1 MDEYITKCYG
11 ISQDPNTKDYLM
23 VMEYFKDG
31 NMRQYFRSHRNK
43 LTFTNKLH
51 LLLGILCGL
60 RKIHNKGYTHR
71 NFHSGNIL
79 MFGDQICRITGL
91 RFCKSVI
98 ERKDENEIKIYGVL
112 PYVAPEVLKG
122 RTYVQAADIYSFG
135 IITHEIISESLPYH
149 DMAHDKSLA
158 LRICQGLRPKFN
170 NIKVPLMLEKLI
182 NQCLDADPINRPK
195 VNELFNTLSNWYDEV
210 VNNRDTEFVMQF
222 KETDKFNKSLKPNTT
237 IITTTHPQAV
247 YASRILD
254 FKDLPEPQNFK

>member
-1 MDEYITKCYG
+1 
-11 ISQDPNTKDYLM
+11 
-23 VMEYFKDG
+23 
-31 NMRQYFRSHRNK
+31 
-43 LTFTNKLH
+43 
-51 LLLGILCGL
+51 
-60 RKIHNKGYTHR
+60 
-71 NFHSGNIL
+71 